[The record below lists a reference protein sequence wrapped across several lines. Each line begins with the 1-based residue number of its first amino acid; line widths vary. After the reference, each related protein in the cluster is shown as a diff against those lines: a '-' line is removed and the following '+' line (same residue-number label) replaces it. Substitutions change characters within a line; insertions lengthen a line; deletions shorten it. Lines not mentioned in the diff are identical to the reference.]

1 MGVLR
6 KFNKNEGVD
15 ENFKIAAI
23 PVTENIL
30 STNIQTVQSSTN
42 NYCNNQRIEIA
53 AAPVEE
59 RVFNYQR
66 QSSLEEVMDIEGG
79 CEPSYINMDNLNLT

>member
-30 STNIQTVQSSTN
+30 STNI
-42 NYCNNQRIEIA
+42 
-53 AAPVEE
+53 
-59 RVFNYQR
+59 
-66 QSSLEEVMDIEGG
+66 
-79 CEPSYINMDNLNLT
+79 